1 VFDVLREESHRRI
14 DDSPT
19 CAESHMGI
27 DLQPPGGRRSPIL
40 ENLVDRGS
48 SMQNDEPTEH
58 WVAVIERPER
68 WHHGLNTLSHSA
80 RSAA

>member
-1 VFDVLREESHRRI
+1 VPASKELGVRVFDVLREEFHRRI

-27 DLQPPGGRRSPIL
+27 DLQSPGERRSPIR

-48 SMQNDEPTEH
+48 SMQNDEPTES
-58 WVAVIERPER
+58 I
-68 WHHGLNTLSHSA
+68 L
-80 RSAA
+80 AALE